1 MQRRVNLAIAAR
13 NTAGREIGPVLLQN
27 AWLLPEK
34 LGRYC
39 SKTLGY
45 FQMSNVIYTLIMQNS
60 VDDKHD
66 YKQAD
71 GENGQA

>member
-13 NTAGREIGPVLLQN
+13 NTARREIGPVLLQ
-27 AWLLPEK
+27 
-34 LGRYC
+34 
-39 SKTLGY
+39 TLGY
-45 FQMSNVIYTLIMQNS
+45 FLMPNVIYTLIMQNS
-60 VDDKHD
+60 VDDKHY